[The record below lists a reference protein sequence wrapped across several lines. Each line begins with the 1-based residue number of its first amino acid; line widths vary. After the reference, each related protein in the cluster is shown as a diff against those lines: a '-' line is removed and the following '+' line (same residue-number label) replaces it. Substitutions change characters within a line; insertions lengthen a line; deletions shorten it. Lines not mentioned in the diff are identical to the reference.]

1 MYVRD
6 RQISVHIAE
15 KTNKNIGD
23 VRGITKGQLISEEW
37 LFMLSNTP
45 RTQHVLQISALTI
58 RKWLKKRYNL

>member
-23 VRGITKGQLISEEW
+23 VRGITKGQLISEEE
-37 LFMLSNTP
+37 LFLSSNSP
-45 RTQHVLQISALTI
+45 RTQQKVLMISVPAI
-58 RKWLKKRYNL
+58 RKWLNTR

>member
-23 VRGITKGQLISEEW
+23 VHAVLIKVS
-37 LFMLSNTP
+37 
-45 RTQHVLQISALTI
+45 
-58 RKWLKKRYNL
+58 